1 MFNQYQYN
9 QSVYQ
14 GITNPR
20 APFGIITAVARIES
34 GLSFP
39 KFVCGGKGGTGG
51 MTYLIFKKA
60 DTYTL
65 NIWKSQ
71 RFLVN
76 QPFNITKIELSFSV
90 GLNVN
95 MEIVPI
101 LDIDNGS
108 SVITGTTIN
117 NDNYDS
123 GILGVTLRPANFNYN
138 VHGSNN
144 FCLQLN
150 FTGSELIAVTL
161 PITIE
166 IETEEQG

>member
-1 MFNQYQYN
+1 MFNQYLYN
-9 QSVYQ
+9 QTVYQ

-20 APFGIITAVARIES
+20 ATQGLITAVARIER

-51 MTYLIFKKA
+51 ATYSIFKKA
-60 DTYTL
+60 NTYTL

-76 QPFNITKIELSFSV
+76 QPFNITKIELSFSIS
-90 GLNVN
+90 LNVN
-95 MEIVPI
+95 MEITPI
-101 LDIDNGS
+101 LDIDNGA

-117 NDNYDS
+117 NTNYNS

-138 VHGSNN
+138 VHGTNN

-150 FTGSELIAVTL
+150 FTGTELIAVTL
-161 PITIE
+161 PINIE